1 MYAMLLWCALA
12 GLTNTP
18 TCRALPAAP
27 ADANVRMEQLLF
39 QSEGPGL
46 IDVRQLPA
54 NALSWWV
61 NDQPSHMTYERVHG
75 GIGP

>member
-1 MYAMLLWCALA
+1 MYALLLWCALA

-39 QSEGPGL
+39 ESEDLGQ
-46 IDVRQLPA
+46 IHHEMRRFWMNDRPA
-54 NALSWWV
+54 
-61 NDQPSHMTYERVHG
+61 HMTYQRVHG